1 MIKIDCTI
9 YYKDLAFNVYF
20 DESVNVKQAAL
31 QLYRLDLSKSEL
43 SELCY
48 ALINYTNLSSF
59 LNYLLDVSVIKA
71 YEISANKIEKD
82 N

>member
-9 YYKDLAFNVYF
+9 YYKDLDFDVYF
-20 DESVNVKQAAL
+20 DESVNIKQVAL
-31 QLYRLDLSKSEL
+31 QLYRLDLSRSEL

-71 YEISANKIEKD
+71 YEISANKIEKR
-82 N
+82 

>member
-1 MIKIDCTI
+1 MIKIVCTI
-9 YYKDLAFNVYF
+9 YYKGLTFNVYLN
-20 DESVNVKQAAL
+20 ESVDVKQVAV
-31 QLYRLDLSKSEL
+31 QLYRLDLSKREL

-48 ALINYTNLSSF
+48 ALISYTNLSSF

-71 YEISANKIEKD
+71 YEISGNKIEKD